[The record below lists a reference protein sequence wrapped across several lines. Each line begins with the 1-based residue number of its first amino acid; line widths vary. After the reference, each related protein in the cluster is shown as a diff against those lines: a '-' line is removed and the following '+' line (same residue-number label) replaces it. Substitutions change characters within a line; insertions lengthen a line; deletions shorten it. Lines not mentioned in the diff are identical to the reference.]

1 MKSRRGFITCIP
13 NNEFPLHVLYFWLKD
28 NVEYFVS
35 LGTGATFKEI
45 TKSVFR
51 MIKLAIP
58 PRKVAGKFEE
68 IVRPLTEDVL
78 NLQKRNRILC
88 QTRDLLLP
96 KLISGELDI
105 SELDIDIGKTA

>member
-1 MKSRRGFITCIP
+1 
-13 NNEFPLHVLYFWLKD
+13 
-28 NVEYFVS
+28 
-35 LGTGATFKEI
+35 
-45 TKSVFR
+45 

-58 PRKVAGKFEE
+58 PRKVAGKSEE

-96 KLISGELDI
+96 KLIFGELDI
-105 SELDIDIGKTA
+105 SELDIDIGETA